1 MNYQIV
7 ENDNNQVLLYVL
19 LASVIF
25 FLFILPKIEKC
36 NKKEEEIVMEKM
48 SNAQE
53 KILKIDKKNR
63 KENCSIYT
71 QWTPGPAAAQ
81 LKKHKGTVSN
91 NFLSGTNRLCYTDKD
106 KHYLANKAGNAAQ
119 SDMMRTYNSDDE
131 S

>member
-48 SNAQE
+48 TDAKT
-53 KILKIDKKNR
+53 KILKIDKKKR
-63 KENCSIYT
+63 RANCSIYT
-71 QWTPGPAAAQ
+71 QWPVGPAAAQ
-81 LKKHKGTVSN
+81 YVNEEGTVGN
-91 NFLSGTNRLCYTDKD
+91 NFISGTTRLCYTDKD
-106 KHYLANKAGNAAQ
+106 KKYLGNKAGNAAQ
-119 SDMMRTYNSDDE
+119 SDMQRRSHV
-131 S
+131 